1 MCAYLKLNL
10 DFLETVNCRMN
21 NINTPSQTQSELRK
35 QLEKMLKKFLITI
48 DLSYLVGVNVVFG
61 VFSLEEK
68 KANV

>member
-1 MCAYLKLNL
+1 
-10 DFLETVNCRMN
+10 MN